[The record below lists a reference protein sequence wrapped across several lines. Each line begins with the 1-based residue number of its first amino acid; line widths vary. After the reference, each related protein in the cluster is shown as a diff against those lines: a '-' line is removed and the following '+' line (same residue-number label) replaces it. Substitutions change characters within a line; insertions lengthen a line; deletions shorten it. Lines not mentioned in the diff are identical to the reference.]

1 MDDVMIGIDPH
12 KRSHTA
18 TMLDRAER
26 ELTRITVRAGGRQ
39 VEELLEWADG
49 VSPRMWAV
57 ECAGGLGYLL
67 SQQLV
72 AAGETVLDVPATL
85 ASRVRVLGT
94 GQSTK
99 TDPNDAR
106 SVAIAALRGSSLA
119 AVRPADHVAVC
130 RLLSKRRSDLARW
143 RNRLCC
149 RLHALVVELVP
160 GGIAKEVVVNQ
171 ARSLLDGIQLD
182 DVAAIERHRQ
192 AVELVDEIEHLD
204 TVMRDSRARITAA
217 VEASGTTVTEIFGV
231 GPIVAAMLIG
241 YSGDPVRFTTA
252 SRYAAYTG
260 CAPVEFSSGGRIVHR
275 LSRRGNR
282 RLNHAFHCAAI
293 TQIRHRHSPGRGY
306 YERKLAEGKTPAKR
320 SARSSAGSATSS
332 GGTSSPTP
340 NASKRSA
347 DSGSG
352 RDYSGTSLSP
362 AWPAHTCTP
371 ALRRSHHPN
380 PETTIRP
387 PTRRTGR
394 CCRRA
399 PRHRQKLPLDHRE
412 VFGTERLP

>member
-1 MDDVMIGIDPH
+1 MDDVMIGVDPH

-18 TMLDRAER
+18 TMLDPSER
-26 ELTRITVRAGGRQ
+26 ELRRITVRAGGRQ

-49 VSPRMWAV
+49 VRPRVWAV

-106 SVAIAALRGSSLA
+106 SIAVAALRAPVLA
-119 AVRPADHVAVC
+119 TVRPADHVTVC

-149 RLHALVVELVP
+149 RLHALVAELVP
-160 GGIAKEVVVNQ
+160 GGITKEVVVNQ
-171 ARSLLDGIQLD
+171 ARSLLEAIEAD
-182 DVAAIERHRQ
+182 DVAAVERHRQ

-204 TVMRDSRARITAA
+204 IALRDSRARIITA

-231 GPIVAAMLIG
+231 GPVVAAMLIG
-241 YSGDPVRFTTA
+241 YSGDPLRFTTA
-252 SRYAAYTG
+252 SRYGAYTG
-260 CAPVEFSSGGRIVHR
+260 CAPIEFSSGGRTIHR

-282 RLNHAFHCAAI
+282 RLNHALHCAAI
-293 TQIRHRHSPGRGY
+293 TQIRHHHSPGRGY
-306 YERKLAEGKTPAKR
+306 YERKLAEGKTPREAIRALKR
-320 SARSSAGSATSS
+320 RLSDIAWRHLVADARRV
-332 GGTSSPTP
+332 
-340 NASKRSA
+340 NAI
-347 DSGSG
+347 G
-352 RDYSGTSLSP
+352 
-362 AWPAHTCTP
+362 
-371 ALRRSHHPN
+371 
-380 PETTIRP
+380 
-387 PTRRTGR
+387 
-394 CCRRA
+394 
-399 PRHRQKLPLDHRE
+399 
-412 VFGTERLP
+412 